1 VVVFRSS
8 FTDAEWQT
16 ILFTP
21 LWAFHSVATV
31 DGKIDKREV
40 EALAR
45 ELAEARLFRDE
56 LAREVLTALGTGL
69 QSIMPAFVADTRGI
83 VDGLQQAAGILDSKL
98 PPGAADGF
106 KRAVMLIAGNVA
118 RADGPVWGDKAS
130 KEEKTAIFVVAV
142 ALRVPVPAS

>member
-83 VDGLQQAAGILDSKL
+83 VDGLQQAAGILDAKL

-106 KRAVMLIAGNVA
+106 WPGAGGA
-118 RADGPVWGDKAS
+118 PGAPGRGA
-130 KEEKTAIFVVAV
+130 
-142 ALRVPVPAS
+142 